1 MSYVSVSYSEAWD
14 FSIFVISGVT
24 MIVVTAATSF
34 QTFLVN
40 LDGRRW
46 GEGGN
51 LKDWNRLPY
60 SYWSRENRKYSCCI
74 GFIHQKFI
82 HHFGLWQSFGLQVDL
97 AVFGLVVLVSIW
109 MPWVPLLKPSSP
121 GGCWTCFPM
130 GLQMSCTQMISERN
144 ILSWKYK
151 PRIPQNLTDISEIQN
166 TKFSPGLCLFYFANN
181 QNYIRWEWLL
191 WSIYLGNYFSFE
203 FFRLLIP
210 PIDFDYLLFDKGNAG
225 SPCCA
230 KDQRCL
236 HSSRLLPSLILQCRI
251 SELIAFSSI
260 WHFIFHISSSDYG
273 NILSFRAGCSENI
286 AFLTW
291 PLL

>member
-1 MSYVSVSYSEAWD
+1 M
-14 FSIFVISGVT
+14 
-24 MIVVTAATSF
+24 TAASSF
-34 QTFLVN
+34 QTFPVN
-40 LDGRRW
+40 LDGRGR
-46 GEGGN
+46 GEGRN
-51 LKDWNRLPY
+51 LKDWKGLPY
-60 SYWSRENRKYSCCI
+60 SHESRENRKYSYCI

-82 HHFGLWQSFGLQVDL
+82 HHFDLWQSFGLQVAL
-97 AVFGLVVLVSIW
+97 AAFGHVVFVSVL
-109 MPWVPLLKPSSP
+109 MPQVPLPKPSSP

-130 GLQMSCTQMISERN
+130 RPQMSSTQTISRKN

-166 TKFSPGLCLFYFANN
+166 KKFSPVLCLFYFANN
-181 QNYIRWEWLL
+181 QNYITWEWLL
-191 WSIYLGNYFSFE
+191 LLIYLGNDFSFE

-210 PIDFDYLLFDKGNAG
+210 PIDFDYLLFDKGNTG

-236 HSSRLLPSLILQCRI
+236 HSSRLLPPLILQCRI

-260 WHFIFHISSSDYG
+260 WCFIFHISSSNYC
-273 NILSFRAGCSENI
+273 NILSFRASCSEEI
-286 AFLTW
+286 AFLSW